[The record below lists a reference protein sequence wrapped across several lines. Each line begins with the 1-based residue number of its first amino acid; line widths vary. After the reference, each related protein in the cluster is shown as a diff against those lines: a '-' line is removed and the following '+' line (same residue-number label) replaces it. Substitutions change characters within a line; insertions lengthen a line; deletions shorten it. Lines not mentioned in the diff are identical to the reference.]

1 MSFPMQVLVLVL
13 LLLNLA
19 VCLFLLIRSFSSAGE
34 SDRKVRWELLEKN
47 QQRIEQGLKE
57 EMVKIRNEL
66 HSGARANREELQYSL
81 RNFGQTL
88 TEQVMQLA
96 GLQKSQLEIFTKQLQ
111 TLTGTNEEKLE
122 KMRETVESK
131 LRQLQEENS
140 RKLEE
145 MRVTVDEKLHRTLE
159 KRLGDSFKL
168 VSERLELVHKG
179 LGEMQMLAAGVGDL
193 KKVLANVKVRGTLGE
208 IQLGSILEQLLSPEQ
223 YAANVVTQK
232 GGKERVEYAVKL
244 PGPADDRHVWL
255 PLDAKFPLE
264 DYQRLLDAY
273 DQANTSAIEG
283 AAKQLEARI
292 KSCARDI
299 SRKYLSP
306 PETTDFGIMFLP
318 VEGLFA
324 EVLRRQG
331 LFEILQRDFKVVVTG
346 PTTLA
351 ALLNSLQ
358 MGFRTLTIQKRS
370 GEVWSLLGAVKTD
383 FGKLGEILEKT
394 HRKIMEAGRNIES
407 ATRKTGAIQR
417 KLKDVREL
425 PDSSADSA
433 EKLLDIAE

>member
-1 MSFPMQVLVLVL
+1 MSLPMQVFITVL
-13 LLLNLA
+13 LFLNLA
-19 VCLFLLIRSFSSAGE
+19 VCLFLIYRSFT
-34 SDRKVRWELLEKN
+34 SDGKRVQKARWELLDKN
-47 QQRIEQGLKE
+47 QQRMEQGFRE
-57 EMVKIRNEL
+57 ELASIRHEL
-66 HSGARANREELQYSL
+66 YSGARANREELQHSL
-81 RNFGQTL
+81 HSFGQTL
-88 TEQVMQLA
+88 SEQVVQIA
-96 GLQKSQLEIFTKQLQ
+96 GLQKSQLEIFAKQLYD
-111 TLTGTNEEKLE
+111 LTVTNEEKLE
-122 KMRETVESK
+122 KMRETVENR

-140 RKLEE
+140 KKLEE
-145 MRVTVDEKLHRTLE
+145 MRLTVDEKLHMTLE
-159 KRLGDSFKL
+159 KRLGDSFRL
-168 VSERLELVHKG
+168 VSERLELVHQG

-193 KKVLANVKVRGTLGE
+193 KKVLTNVKVRGTLGE

-244 PGPADDRHVWL
+244 PGPSDDQHVWV

-264 DYQRLLDAY
+264 DYQRLLEAY
-273 DQANTSAIEG
+273 DRADPSAIEV
-283 AAKQLEARI
+283 AAKQLEVRI
-292 KSCARDI
+292 KASARDI

-306 PETTDFGIMFLP
+306 PETTDFAIMFLP

-331 LFEILQRDFKVVVTG
+331 LFETLQRDFRVVVTG

-370 GEVWSLLGAVKTD
+370 GEVWNLLGAVKTD
-383 FGKLGEILEKT
+383 FRKLGEILEKT

-407 ATRKTGAIQR
+407 AARKTGVIQR
-417 KLKDVREL
+417 RLKGVQEL
-425 PDSSADSA
+425 PDSTSG
-433 EKLLDIAE
+433 KHLDIIE